1 MGEALFDAVPE
12 FRELEEK
19 IDAMLG
25 YSLRQLCLADPH
37 SRLGQTQYAQPA
49 IYITNALHFYKV
61 LSDGVRPSAFAGHSL
76 GEYNALM
83 AAGVFDLLT
92 GLKLVKRRGELM
104 AQASNGSMS
113 AVTGF
118 DSSKIAAILRVEG
131 LTGIDVA
138 NFNSPTQTVI
148 SGPVDELKRA
158 ATPLERA
165 GAQMCVPLPV
175 SAAFHSRY
183 MAAAARAFDE
193 FVESVEFDFKVPQL
207 AVISNVTGRP
217 YPTGNPNATVR
228 SLLVKQI
235 VQPVQWVKTVLY
247 LRNAGIAEFREI
259 GTGNV
264 LTRLADQIHE
274 ISH

>member
-12 FRELEEK
+12 FGEFEAQ
-19 IDAMLG
+19 IDAVLG
-25 YSLRQLCLADPH
+25 YSLRQLCLADPQ
-37 SRLGQTQYAQPA
+37 SQLGQTQYTQPA
-49 IYITNALHFYKV
+49 MYIVNALHFYKAQ
-61 LSDGVRPSAFAGHSL
+61 SDGVRPLAFAGHSL

-104 AQASNGSMS
+104 SQASSGSMS
-113 AVTGF
+113 AITGF
-118 DSSKIAAILRVEG
+118 DPSKIAAILRVEG

-138 NFNSPTQTVI
+138 NFNSPMQAVI

-158 ATPLERA
+158 AGLLEKA
-165 GAQMCVPLPV
+165 GAQMCIPLPV

-193 FVESVEFDFKVPQL
+193 FLGGIEFDFKAPQL
-207 AVISNVTGRP
+207 AIISNVTGRP

-235 VQPVQWVKTVLY
+235 VQPVQWVQTVLY
-247 LRNAGIAEFREI
+247 LRRAGISEFREI
-259 GTGNV
+259 GVGNV
-264 LTRLADQIHE
+264 LMRLADQIHA
-274 ISH
+274 ISR